1 MPTSKDVARLAGVS
15 QSTVSYVMSGKR
27 PISEEVR
34 RRVQAAIEELTY
46 HPNAGARALAGRRTH
61 VVGLVVPFGAS
72 ADPGGLLPSIET
84 ITSGAREHDHDVLL
98 VTADEGTSALTRLEG
113 RRLCDAIVLMEVE
126 ARDERIPVAS
136 GLRVPVLLVGVPEE
150 PDGLVCVD
158 LDFAAAA
165 RLAVDGLV
173 ERGHRRLAVLGYPPE
188 AVERDIGYVRRFG
201 DAALAA
207 ARAAGVECSMLSP
220 VAHTAA
226 AVRDA
231 VGRALAPAQDADG
244 HADDRGTAAQD
255 VEEQDAGDGAG
266 VGLVVASGGAVPLVL
281 TALAERGVVPGRDV
295 SVVAMLPDAAA
306 AATSPPVSN
315 VSTESRDV
323 SRRAVQELFRLLGDA
338 PPTGGGVHLVPPRL
352 THRRTTVGGAAS
364 S

>member
-34 RRVQAAIEELTY
+34 QRVQAAIEELTY

-72 ADPGGLLPSIET
+72 ADPGGLLPFIET
-84 ITSGAREHDHDVLL
+84 IASGAREHDHDVLL

-126 ARDERIPVAS
+126 ARDERIAVAS

-158 LDFAAAA
+158 LDFAAAG
-165 RLAVDGLV
+165 RLAVEGLV
-173 ERGHRRLAVLGYPPE
+173 ERGHRRIAVLGYPPE

-207 ARAAGVECSMLSP
+207 ASAAGVECALLSP

-226 AVRDA
+226 AVRAA
-231 VGRALAPAQDADG
+231 VGRALE
-244 HADDRGTAAQD
+244 TARD
-255 VEEQDAGDGAG
+255 GDGADDDG
-266 VGLVVASGGAVPLVL
+266 LDDDAGLGLVVASGGAVPLAL

-295 SVVAMLPDAAA
+295 SVVAMLPDATA

-323 SRRAVQELFRLLGDA
+323 SRRAVQELFRLLGDD

-352 THRRTTVGGAAS
+352 THRRTTVAGPAGA
-364 S
+364 